1 MKKAIV
7 LAILFALLVPGAA
20 FAGSATD
27 AALGLGA
34 FAVFNQIISGTG
46 IFGAV
51 VPAPRP
57 VVLPAPPPPV
67 APVVVPAPVIAPP
80 PVIVHEYR
88 PVYVRP
94 PVYYAAPVHRVYHA
108 PARTVVI
115 EKRIIV
121 PPGHAPKG
129 HPTHRNW

>member
-1 MKKAIV
+1 MKKAI
-7 LAILFALLVPGAA
+7 LFTNLLALLVPGSA
-20 FAGSATD
+20 FASAATD

-67 APVVVPAPVIAPP
+67 APVVVPVPVIASA

-94 PVYYAAPVHRVYHA
+94 PVYYAPVHRVYHA
-108 PARTVVI
+108 PVRTIVT
-115 EKRIIV
+115 EKRIV
-121 PPGHAPKG
+121 DPPGHAHKG
-129 HPTHRNW
+129 HPRRGHNW